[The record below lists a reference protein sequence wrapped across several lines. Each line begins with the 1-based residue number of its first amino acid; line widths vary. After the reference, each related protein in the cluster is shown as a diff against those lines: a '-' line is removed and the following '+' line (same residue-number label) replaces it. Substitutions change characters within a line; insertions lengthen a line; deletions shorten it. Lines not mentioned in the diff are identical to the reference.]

1 MLIMK
6 NYLFIILV
14 INAIA
19 LAVLGNHG
27 PTTTHE
33 ALGLFAM
40 ANIADSQSVVLPEAF
55 GQYPEA
61 VSIGEGKYLAPQPLW
76 QQFGGSIVYKV
87 SKVFFGVDRNWAGL
101 QKFYR
106 IVSYLGN
113 LIASTILILLFARAL
128 NVKGVRGKEVLLML
142 VPLAFFSLVFT
153 AGMVLQVHLF
163 VAALCFWAL
172 HEINN
177 GVYRINRDLPFRNSF
192 IFTGVLLAFAGCL
205 SIPAIGVGVGFLAMF
220 ITQKDSRFSRS
231 AVNMII
237 GGLIPIILT
246 IIFIAIYSKQIGG
259 FIPPWPEAV
268 VRGDDS
274 PGTVI
279 RYFFNSTVGFNGF
292 FLYSPLALVGVISLI
307 KRMNHFQKL
316 AEKKKKLDHY
326 ARGQSLI
333 AMSVYWGGILSL
345 VLFWLAALMNGV
357 PPQFAPEHLEM
368 LSVKIGGDSVGLE
381 ANLRNYGTMQLLFL
395 LPLLH
400 HFNLHIFKER
410 PFAKFKL
417 FYHEVVRVGGLV
429 ALVGLATPAGGYL
442 VPFIWALSQI
452 ALTMTTYWPRGTLLW

>member
-1 MLIMK
+1 MK

-14 INAIA
+14 INAVA

-27 PTTTHE
+27 PSTTYE

-40 ANIADSQSVVLPEAF
+40 ANIADSQQVVLPEAF

-61 VSIGEGKYLAPQPLW
+61 VKIEDNKYLAPQPLW
-76 QQFGGSIVYKV
+76 QQIGGSIAYKIA
-87 SKVFFGVDRNWAGL
+87 KVFFGVDRNWAGL

-106 IVSYLGN
+106 VVSYFGN

-128 NVKGVRGKEVLLML
+128 AVKGVRGKEVLLML

-153 AGMVLQVHLF
+153 AGMTLQVHLF

-205 SIPAIGVGVGFLAMF
+205 SIPAIGVGIGFLAMF
-220 ITQKDSRFSRS
+220 ITQKDSRFSR
-231 AVNMII
+231 AAFNMIV
-237 GGLIPIILT
+237 GALVPIILT
-246 IIFIAIYSKQIGG
+246 VIFIAIYSKQTGG

-274 PGTVI
+274 PGAVL
-279 RYFFNSTVGFNGF
+279 RYFFNSTIGFNGF
-292 FLYSPLALVGVISLI
+292 FLYSPLALVGVISLA

-316 AEKKKKLDHY
+316 AERKKKLDHY

-357 PPQFAPEHLEM
+357 PPKFAPEHLQM

-410 PFAKFKL
+410 PFAQFKV

-429 ALVGLATPAGGYL
+429 AIVGLASPAGGYL
-442 VPFIWALSQI
+442 VPFVWSLNQI
-452 ALTMTTYWPRGTLLW
+452 ALSVTSYFPMGTLLW

>member
-1 MLIMK
+1 MMKRQLI
-6 NYLFIILV
+6 IILV

-27 PTTTHE
+27 PTTTRE

-40 ANIADSQSVVLPEAF
+40 ANIADSRTVVLPSAF
-55 GQYPEA
+55 GHYQEA
-61 VSIGEGKYLAPQPLW
+61 VKIDNDKYLAPQPLW
-76 QQFGGSIVYKV
+76 QQIGGSISYEIA
-87 SKVFFGVDRNWAGL
+87 KVFFGVEHDWDGL
-101 QKFYR
+101 RRFYR
-106 IVSYLGN
+106 IASYLGN
-113 LIASTILILLFARAL
+113 LIASTMLIILFARAL
-128 NVKGVRGKEVLLML
+128 EVKGVRGKEILLML

-172 HEINN
+172 HEINT
-177 GVYRINRDLPFRNSF
+177 GVYRINRDLPSWKSF
-192 IFTGVLLAFAGCL
+192 ILAGVLLAFAGCL

-220 ITQKDSRFSRS
+220 ITQKDKRFAR
-231 AVNMII
+231 AVVNMIV
-237 GGLIPIILT
+237 GALIPIILT
-246 IIFIAIYSKQIGG
+246 AIVIAIFSKQVGG

-274 PGTVI
+274 PGAVI
-279 RYFFNSTVGFNGF
+279 RYFFHSTIGFNGF
-292 FLYSPLALVGVISLI
+292 FLYCPLALIGVLSLV
-307 KRMNHFQKL
+307 KRLNHFQRL

-345 VLFWLAALMNGV
+345 VLFWLAALMNGI
-357 PPQFAPEHLEM
+357 PPNFTPEHLQM
-368 LSVKIGGDSVGLE
+368 ASIKIGGSSIAL
-381 ANLRNYGTMQLLFL
+381 ASNLRSYGTMQLLFL

-410 PFAKFKL
+410 PFAKFKV
-417 FYHEVVRVGGLV
+417 FYHEAVRIGALV
-429 ALVGLATPAGGYL
+429 AIVGLASPAGGYL
-442 VPFIWALSQI
+442 VPFIWSLNQI
-452 ALTMTTYWPRGTLLW
+452 ALSVTSYFPMGTLLW